1 MDIRDLPNSPDLPR
15 YLDPT
20 LPTTVISEC
29 CLIYMDLEDA
39 TTLLRWIT
47 NTFQGNGVGL
57 ILYEPIGGHD
67 AFGKMMVRNLAV
79 RKACWKEV

>member
-1 MDIRDLPNSPDLPR
+1 MDQ
-15 YLDPT
+15 
-20 LPTTVISEC
+20 
-29 CLIYMDLEDA
+29 EDA

-47 NTFQGNGVGL
+47 NTFQRNGVGL

-79 RKACWKEV
+79 KKACWKEI